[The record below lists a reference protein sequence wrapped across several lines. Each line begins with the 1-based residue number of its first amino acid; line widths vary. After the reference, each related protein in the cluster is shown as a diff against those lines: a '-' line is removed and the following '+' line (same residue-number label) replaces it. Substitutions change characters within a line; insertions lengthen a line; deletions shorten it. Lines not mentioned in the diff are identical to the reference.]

1 VKQAEIAQ
9 ARTRWLQRRSYGV
22 LALMFA
28 ATLAAVW
35 QVYGFWQRVTLNRSE
50 FIASQALD
58 HFNIGHDRVTA
69 ELLALE
75 ALPDEDSTS
84 ALQRLLPFE
93 GTAQMALHDAYRN
106 YTNETWAERRLLSGH
121 TDLVRAVAF
130 SPDGKLA
137 LTGSVDQTARL
148 WETATGKPVATL
160 SGHTGSVYAVAFSP
174 DGKLALTGS
183 WDNTAR
189 LWEAATG
196 KPVATLSGHT
206 GSVDAVAFSPDGK
219 LALTGSVDKTA
230 RLWEAATGK
239 PVATLSGH
247 TDRVGAVA
255 FSPDGKLA
263 LTGSWDNTAR
273 LWELLATQS
282 LIREAK
288 SSLTRCLTSDQ
299 RQRFHLV
306 PAAPRWCISMN
317 LWPYDDPAKTPMP
330 PLTWDE
336 RFANAWDALAVW
348 ATARSR

>member
-1 VKQAEIAQ
+1 MKQAEIAQ

-183 WDNTAR
+183 
-189 LWEAATG
+189 
-196 KPVATLSGHT
+196 
-206 GSVDAVAFSPDGK
+206 
-219 LALTGSVDKTA
+219 VDKTA